1 MSEFGGI
8 PASGHPQTYDA
19 IGNITSQTSNV
30 GGVSSYTGSTNYSY
44 DSRNELSQEQS
55 TRMGGYTYNNQYDSA
70 ENPTEVRNTPETY
83 NSDDQQ
89 TSNSYDGSGNPT
101 TYNGNACQYDPNS
114 HMTSFGSI
122 LTAGYMSDGLRA
134 WKQNSTG
141 RTYFLYDGGFPV
153 CELNSSGAVTAV
165 NTWGAKGVC
174 ARHTTS
180 AGSVFYAYDGT
191 GSVAERTNTSG
202 AVIDSFCFDA
212 FGKRSA
218 TDTTTDP
225 YTGFGGQYGNYM
237 DSETG
242 LILMGQR
249 YYDPTAERFL
259 NRDPE
264 WPEGGLDTYNYCSN
278 RPLNMID
285 PDGCWRDS
293 PGSPV
298 VDNPPPAPEPATAPA
313 PAPEPPVGGF
323 PGDPVPGVGGAVG
336 GGAAG
341 GAAGGSVGLLPVAV
355 IVCGIEAGREVCTY
369 NPNDPN
375 HSTGPF
381 TCLGNAIWH
390 HCIEPLFPQPIFPPL
405 PIPVQ
410 PPITAPCPPTDP
422 GNGKTA
428 DCDFT
433 GFEII
438 IGNKKQCRYSCIR
451 QGYLKTFVVEVPI
464 DSICPPTY
472 TTPVP

>member
-1 MSEFGGI
+1 MKV
-8 PASGHPQTYDA
+8 
-19 IGNITSQTSNV
+19 N
-30 GGVSSYTGSTNYSY
+30 
-44 DSRNELSQEQS
+44 S
-55 TRMGGYTYNNQYDSA
+55 TRNLWTVAYRIM
-70 ENPTEVRNTPETY
+70 R
-83 NSDDQQ
+83 
-89 TSNSYDGSGNPT
+89 
-101 TYNGNACQYDPNS
+101 
-114 HMTSFGSI
+114 
-122 LTAGYMSDGLRA
+122 
-134 WKQNSTG
+134 WK
-141 RTYFLYDGGFPV
+141 
-153 CELNSSGAVTAV
+153 
-165 NTWGAKGVC
+165 
-174 ARHTTS
+174 
-180 AGSVFYAYDGT
+180 
-191 GSVAERTNTSG
+191 
-202 AVIDSFCFDA
+202 
-212 FGKRSA
+212 
-218 TDTTTDP
+218 
-225 YTGFGGQYGNYM
+225 GNYM

-259 NRDPE
+259 NRAPE
-264 WPEGGLDTYNYCSN
+264 WPDSGLNSYNYCSN
-278 RPLNMID
+278 RTLNMID

-410 PPITAPCPPTDP
+410 PPITGPCPPTDP
-422 GNGKTA
+422 GAKNRTVECNLDFEVENPARTGTKTCYY
-428 DCDFT
+428 DCMEHGILDYY
-433 GFEII
+433 
-438 IGNKKQCRYSCIR
+438 KKI
-451 QGYLKTFVVEVPI
+451 VPI
-464 DSICPPTY
+464 DEPCPDTATVTVNY
-472 TTPVP
+472 